1 MNEIL
6 EKEIKIAKN
15 ADRYLVLDKGR
26 LIEEIARYFFELGL
40 NTKKEGGYE

>member
-1 MNEIL
+1 MDKIL

-26 LIEEIARYFFELGL
+26 LIEEIARHFFELGR
-40 NTKKEGGYE
+40 NTKKEESYE